1 LYANIVQRFRKGKSK
16 KVVVFENG
24 QETQI
29 ENNAQPKPKFT
40 FPFLSTFFY
49 FDACEITQKGGE
61 EQ

>member
-16 KVVVFENG
+16 EVVVLENG

-29 ENNAQPKPKFT
+29 ENDTQPEPKFA
-40 FPFLSTFFY
+40 FPFSSTFFY